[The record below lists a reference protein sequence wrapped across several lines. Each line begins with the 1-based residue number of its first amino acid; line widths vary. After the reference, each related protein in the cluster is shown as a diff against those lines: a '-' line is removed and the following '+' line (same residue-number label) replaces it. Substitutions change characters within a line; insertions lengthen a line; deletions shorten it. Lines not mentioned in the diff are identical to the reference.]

1 MKTLDLHRIWEVMNF
16 LTEQEDILNDKGL
29 YLDFLGQDSF
39 YFTQDFLSFLE
50 EYSFNVFNDEICVFN
65 NDPIPYENHRNN
77 DYSYIPVEFL
87 TFNDEQLMNWI
98 DKRTQDYIQR
108 QKHYKEEEKKNIEYK
123 IKLLTEQLKKL

>member
-1 MKTLDLHRIWEVMNF
+1 MKTLDLYRIWEVMNF

-29 YLDFLGQDSF
+29 YPCFLGQNSN
-39 YFTQDFLSFLE
+39 YFEQEFLSFLQ
-50 EYSFNVFNDEICVFN
+50 EYSFNVDENEICVFN
-65 NDPIPYENHRNN
+65 NDGIPYEDYTNN
-77 DYSYIPVEFL
+77 DYSYIPVELL

-108 QKHYKEEEKKNIEYK
+108 QKHYKEEEKKNIEHK